1 MYGMAAEAEAPRVAG
16 ASLAGCCHQGHPGLF
31 GTVRSVV
38 VEGDD
43 LPDALFDGV
52 YGGLADQLPCLSQTG
67 YPGGYHLEVVGHGFD
82 AGVAARHGFHMLRQ
96 LAHTE
101 FVA

>member
-16 ASLAGCCHQGHPGLF
+16 ASLAGCCHQRHTGLF

-52 YGGLADQLPCLSQTG
+52 Y
-67 YPGGYHLEVVGHGFD
+67 
-82 AGVAARHGFHMLRQ
+82 AA
-96 LAHTE
+96 
-101 FVA
+101 